1 MPIDE
6 FGEININLN
15 SKVIGND
22 YHLATLNYQLNTG
35 YIFTIHQFI
44 NNKYVLQP
52 QVCIGAPNGIVI
64 GNSHNNYQLYH
75 KNQTNCNTYNRIDEA
90 NNIFHHIHSFT
101 KKFNNEGDLCNI
113 IKLNEEANNNL
124 ECIFWVSFCFSTYET
139 EEGYEFLKDKIIHYI
154 TFLNSFEELEQL
166 HLLCIRLKIFILG
179 GMICKSKNSIYNGV
193 YLTYLGVNQDYKH
206 SFIGKI
212 IKNKKKSFETNI
224 LHQTDKVNGEW
235 IVFNQNTKMIYI
247 NISKLEL
254 KEKVYHNSKSIIKEF
269 SKLSF
274 NYDKIY
280 IFSNK
285 RDTTTRSVIGGNII
299 LNELGYYCHFFHQD
313 YIFYRNIENRINKN
327 KIVDNLK
334 SVFRIHYFNKQFGD
348 FSNIMNI
355 NILLSKLTPEEQY
368 ERYHNYIFHTGD
380 KTACLYA
387 ILCGI
392 NTILYQK
399 QDNKYGRILFLDKNK
414 KYIKQNLLNQSK
426 QISIGI
432 DIIEFEEQNQIILCN
447 KNEYIYNLL

>member
-1 MPIDE
+1 MRRQRRRLTIVPTLIPR
-6 FGEININLN
+6 G
-15 SKVIGND
+15 SGN
-22 YHLATLNYQLNTG
+22 N
-35 YIFTIHQFI
+35 
-44 NNKYVLQP
+44 
-52 QVCIGAPNGIVI
+52 PNAG
-64 GNSHNNYQLYH
+64 
-75 KNQTNCNTYNRIDEA
+75 
-90 NNIFHHIHSFT
+90 
-101 KKFNNEGDLCNI
+101 
-113 IKLNEEANNNL
+113 KLDPA
-124 ECIFWVSFCFSTYET
+124 
-139 EEGYEFLKDKIIHYI
+139 
-154 TFLNSFEELEQL
+154 
-166 HLLCIRLKIFILG
+166 
-179 GMICKSKNSIYNGV
+179 
-193 YLTYLGVNQDYKH
+193 YK
-206 SFIGKI
+206 
-212 IKNKKKSFETNI
+212 
-224 LHQTDKVNGEW
+224 
-235 IVFNQNTKMIYI
+235 
-247 NISKLEL
+247 
-254 KEKVYHNSKSIIKEF
+254 IKEWG
-269 SKLSF
+269 
-274 NYDKIY
+274 Y

-285 RDTTTRSVIGGNII
+285 RNTTTRSVIGGNII

-426 QISIGI
+426 QILIGI

-447 KNEYIYNLL
+447 KNEYIYRSNCLILNDTNLKLYIQR